1 MYGIGDK
8 VVYGAFGV
16 MEIVDITEQ
25 TIGDTPR
32 QYYVM
37 KEYSSQSPS
46 LTYVPLENEMLVA
59 QMQPLLSKDEIPAVI
74 RKAKQ
79 MAPLEW
85 IEDNRARSE
94 SYKKILSSADRAT
107 LIAMIETVYRTGI
120 RREEEGKKN
129 YIADEN
135 IMKKAQKIINE
146 EFSIVLGI
154 PEDDVVEFIKN
165 IK

>member
-25 TIGDTPR
+25 TVGDTPR
-32 QYYVM
+32 KYYVM

-46 LTYVPLENEMLVA
+46 LTYVPLDNEALVG
-59 QMQPLLSKDEIPAVI
+59 QMQPLLNADEISAVVV
-74 RKAKQ
+74 KAKD
-79 MAPLEW
+79 MTPLEW

-94 SYKKILSSADRAT
+94 SYKKILSSSDRA
-107 LIAMIETVYRTGI
+107 LMIAMIETVYRTGL

-135 IMKKAQKIINE
+135 IMKKAQKIISE

-154 PEDDVVEFIKN
+154 PENEVSELIKN